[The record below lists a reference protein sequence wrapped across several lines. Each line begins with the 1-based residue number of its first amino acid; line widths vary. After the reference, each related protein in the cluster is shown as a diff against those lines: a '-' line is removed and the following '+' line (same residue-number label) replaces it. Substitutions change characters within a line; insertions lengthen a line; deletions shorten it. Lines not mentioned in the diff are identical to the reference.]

1 MLRVAIAGYGN
12 LGKGADIAI
21 KKRGDAECAGIF
33 TRRRAEEVQSVTG
46 VPVYNVADL
55 SRFVGKIDV
64 LINCGGS
71 AGDLIK
77 TSTSFLENFNTV
89 DSFDTHAKISEYYE
103 KVNAVAKKRGKVCL
117 YSAGWDPGLFSVMRV
132 LFDCVLPKGETYT
145 FWGKGVSQG
154 HSNAIKRID
163 GVKYAVAYTIPNNKI
178 IKCVLKGETPKSG
191 IESVHS
197 RECYVVLEKGA
208 SEKVVRDKIV
218 DMPYYFFGYKTD
230 VHFISQDEFIKKHC
244 EFFHCGRILRNG
256 KTSNE
261 SSVSLGFSLKT
272 ASNPELTGEILV
284 SCARAA
290 YRLSKEGKHG
300 AFNLTDIPLKY
311 LSDKSDENLRNTF
324 I

>member
-1 MLRVAIAGYGN
+1 MLRVAIVGYGN

-33 TRRRAEEVQSVTG
+33 TRRRAEDVQSVTG

-55 SRFVGKIDV
+55 PRFVDKIDV

-77 TSTSFLENFNTV
+77 TTTSFLENFNTV

-103 KVNAVAKKRGKVCL
+103 KVNKVAKKRSKVCL
-117 YSAGWDPGLFSVMRV
+117 YSAGWDPGLFSVMRL
-132 LFDCVLPKGETYT
+132 LFDCVLPIGDTYT

-163 GVKYAVAYTIPNNKI
+163 GVKYAVAYTIPNYKAV
-178 IKCVLKGETPKSG
+178 KRVLKGEAPKGEIKSF
-191 IESVHS
+191 HS
-197 RECYVVLEKGA
+197 RECYVVLENGA

-218 DMPYYFFGYKTD
+218 NMPNYFSGCKTD
-230 VHFISQDEFIKKHC
+230 VYFISQDEFVG
-244 EFFHCGRILRNG
+244 ERSDFFHCGRIMRNG

-261 SSVSLGFSLKT
+261 SRVSLVFSLKT
-272 ASNPELTGEILV
+272 ASNPEFTGEILV
-284 SCARAA
+284 SCARAV
-290 YRLSKEGKHG
+290 YRLSKECKHG

-311 LSDKSDENLRNTF
+311 LSDKSDENLRNT
-324 I
+324 II